1 MEKNLKEL
9 SPRRVWEKFYEI
21 TRVPRPSHH
30 EDAIREYLL
39 AEAHTHGIEA
49 EADAAGNVIM
59 RKAATPGM
67 ESRKGIVLQAHMDM
81 VSAKEPGSNHN
92 FLTDPIRLHIEDGH
106 YLYADDTTLGADN
119 AVGLVNML
127 ALMEDDTVV
136 HPPMELLFTVCEED
150 GMEGIRQLDMSTI
163 HSRRMLNMDCGDPD
177 VMCVSCAGFVH
188 YVMRLPVTAAGAAG
202 QAYTLQIDGLAGGH
216 SGLMIGTGRAS
227 AVVLMGRVLCELLR
241 KVPCR
246 IVSVDCER
254 TMGIAPHMQAEIV
267 LKPEQESDARKVLE
281 DLLAALREEYA
292 NTDPELSLTLEPL
305 GHEADQA
312 MDEASGRRC
321 AELMYLLPYGVMK
334 YDSCDRD
341 VILNSVNTVRVTC
354 ENGVVEYEQMI
365 RSPIDAYKWEL
376 VDRLRILAELT
387 GASLVVQDSYAGW
400 PFRKDSPLQQLC
412 CQVYNRLTGQE
423 LKIEKLNSC
432 AETGEIAGAIPDM
445 DIVALAPWGR
455 GAHTPRE
462 HLDLD
467 TLQPFW
473 EFLTA
478 LLRAMC
484 EEA

>member
-1 MEKNLKEL
+1 MTILNGYQPAHVVRYFE
-9 SPRRVWEKFYEI
+9 EI
-21 TRVPRPSHH
+21 CAIPHPSHH
-30 EDAIREYLL
+30 EQALCAYIRGC
-39 AEAHTHGIEA
+39 AERYGHRYVE
-49 EADAAGNVIM
+49 DAAGNLMVYLN
-59 RKAATPGM
+59 ATPGYEDKAPM
-67 ESRKGIVLQAHMDM
+67 LLQAHMDM

-267 LKPEQESDARKVLE
+267 LKPEQEPDARKVLE

-334 YDSCDRD
+334 YDGCDRD

-354 ENGVVEYEQMI
+354 ENGMVEYEQMI

>member
-1 MEKNLKEL
+1 
-9 SPRRVWEKFYEI
+9 
-21 TRVPRPSHH
+21 
-30 EDAIREYLL
+30 
-39 AEAHTHGIEA
+39 
-49 EADAAGNVIM
+49 
-59 RKAATPGM
+59 
-67 ESRKGIVLQAHMDM
+67 
-81 VSAKEPGSNHN
+81 
-92 FLTDPIRLHIEDGH
+92 
-106 YLYADDTTLGADN
+106 
-119 AVGLVNML
+119 ML

-267 LKPEQESDARKVLE
+267 LKPEQEPDARKVLE

-354 ENGVVEYEQMI
+354 ENGMVEYEQMI

>member
-1 MEKNLKEL
+1 MTILKGYQPAHVVRYFE
-9 SPRRVWEKFYEI
+9 EI
-21 TRVPRPSHH
+21 CAIPHPSHH
-30 EDAIREYLL
+30 EQALCAYIRGC
-39 AEAHTHGIEA
+39 AERYGHRYVE
-49 EADAAGNVIM
+49 DAAGNLMVYLN
-59 RKAATPGM
+59 ATPGYEDKAPM
-67 ESRKGIVLQAHMDM
+67 LLQAHMDM

-163 HSRRMLNMDCGDPD
+163 RSRRMLNMDCGDPD

-267 LKPEQESDARKVLE
+267 LKPEQEPDARKVLE
-281 DLLAALREEYA
+281 DLLAALSSQHVTVHTNEEPDFDY
-292 NTDPELSLTLEPL
+292 
-305 GHEADQA
+305 
-312 MDEASGRRC
+312 M
-321 AELMYLLPYGVMK
+321 
-334 YDSCDRD
+334 
-341 VILNSVNTVRVTC
+341 
-354 ENGVVEYEQMI
+354 ENGDVAFVVKNPHNDENLLIELGGEFSLFFGLWHGQYKAVEY
-365 RSPIDAYKWEL
+365 DY
-376 VDRLRILAELT
+376 DRMKKDIAAILAEADCTL
-387 GASLVVQDSYAGW
+387 A
-400 PFRKDSPLQQLC
+400 
-412 CQVYNRLTGQE
+412 
-423 LKIEKLNSC
+423 
-432 AETGEIAGAIPDM
+432 
-445 DIVALAPWGR
+445 DIVKTTIFLKDLNDFAAVNEAYGKFFPKNPPARACVQVAKL
-455 GAHTPRE
+455 PRDAKVE
-462 HLDLD
+462 I
-467 TLQPFW
+467 
-473 EFLTA
+473 
-478 LLRAMC
+478 
-484 EEA
+484 EAIAVKG

>member
-1 MEKNLKEL
+1 MSHTENTPLLEVRNLKKYFGKKD
-9 SPRRVWEKFYEI
+9 RVLHAVDDISVTIQQGKTLGVVGESGCGKSTLGRTVLRLLEPTDGQIIFDGQDI
-21 TRVPRPSHH
+21 THVS
-30 EDAIREYLL
+30 ERE
-39 AEAHTHGIEA
+39 
-49 EADAAGNVIM
+49 M
-59 RKAATPGM
+59 RKYRQSM
-67 ESRKGIVLQAHMDM
+67 QIIFQ
-81 VSAKEPGSNHN
+81 
-92 FLTDPIRLHIEDGH
+92 DP

-163 HSRRMLNMDCGDPD
+163 RSRRMLNMDCGDPD

-241 KVPCR
+241 KAPCR

-267 LKPEQESDARKVLE
+267 LKPEQEPDARKVLE

-423 LKIEKLNSC
+423 LKIEKLNS
-432 AETGEIAGAIPDM
+432 
-445 DIVALAPWGR
+445 
-455 GAHTPRE
+455 
-462 HLDLD
+462 
-467 TLQPFW
+467 
-473 EFLTA
+473 
-478 LLRAMC
+478 
-484 EEA
+484 